1 MTAMMRK
8 SSNVACGLTFL
19 ALVLCL
25 LHRPRG
31 DFSPSVLDDPNIKV
45 ENAASTESAEP
56 KVLSQVETTAYVLSI
71 LDPKDTH
78 FPRLQCPPPDSK
90 RYKYLKNSR
99 LTRKPKIQY
108 HFALDLRQCL
118 KLLPQLLGSV
128 VEAIRFLG
136 PEQCALSIV
145 EGNSEDGTPEVLA
158 VLQRELGKLMGD
170 RLRIILGDNIDP
182 ISLGSPGGAR
192 FSRLAEL
199 RNMALQPLVQ
209 HTERYAEDAT
219 VIFLNDVAI
228 CTEDILELVHQRRS
242 LHADMTCA
250 MDWMLGDDGRS
261 LFYDSYIARAA
272 NGDLFFDI
280 PPETGSFSHGVDDLF
295 WNEPVARALFEAH
308 LPFQV
313 FSCWNG
319 AVTFAAKPVVER
331 KLAFRVSREDLGECY
346 GGEPQHFCKDM
357 AFQGYGKIA
366 VVPSVNLEY
375 SVEKGEML
383 KKAKGFAS
391 SLVEANSAKES
402 ISWQPPPDQVKCMP
416 TFDNQY
422 WRPWNDTLV

>member
-8 SSNVACGLTFL
+8 SLNLACGLTFL
-19 ALVLCL
+19 AFVLYF
-25 LHRPRG
+25 LHRRQG
-31 DFSPSVLDDPNIKV
+31 DFSPSALDDPNIKV
-45 ENAASTESAEP
+45 ENMANSESAEP
-56 KVLSQVETTAYVLSI
+56 KVLSQAETTAYVLSI
-71 LDPKDTH
+71 LDPKDIH
-78 FPRLQCPPPDSK
+78 IPRIQCPTPDPT
-90 RYKYLKNSR
+90 RYKYLKGR
-99 LTRKPKIQY
+99 ITRRPKVQY
-108 HFALDLRQCL
+108 HFALNLRQCL
-118 KLLPQLLGSV
+118 KMLPQLLGSV
-128 VEAIRFLG
+128 VEAMRFLD

-158 VLQRELGKLMGD
+158 ALQKEIEKFMGD
-170 RLRIILGDNIDP
+170 RLRIVLGDNIDP

-209 HTERYAEDAT
+209 NTERYAEDAT

-242 LHADMTCA
+242 LRADMTCA
-250 MDWMLGDDGRS
+250 MDWMMGDDGRA

-280 PPETGSFSHGVDDLF
+280 PPETGSFGHGVDGLF
-295 WNEPVARALFEAH
+295 WNEPVARTRLEAH

-319 AVTFAAKPVVER
+319 AVSFAAKPVMER
-331 KLAFRVSREDLGECY
+331 KLAFRVSREELGRCY
-346 GGEPQHFCKDM
+346 GGEPQNFCKDM
-357 AFQGYGKIA
+357 AFQGYGKVA
-366 VVPSVNLEY
+366 TVPSVNLEY
-375 SVEKGEML
+375 SIEKGDML

-391 SLVEANSAKES
+391 SLVEADSAKEN
-402 ISWQPPPDQVKCMP
+402 ISWQLPPDQVKCMP

-422 WRPWNDTLV
+422 WRPWNDTLI

>member
-1 MTAMMRK
+1 MTVMIRK
-8 SSNVACGLTFL
+8 SLNLACGLTCL
-19 ALVLCL
+19 AFVLYF
-25 LHRPRG
+25 LHR
-31 DFSPSVLDDPNIKV
+31 
-45 ENAASTESAEP
+45 
-56 KVLSQVETTAYVLSI
+56 
-71 LDPKDTH
+71 
-78 FPRLQCPPPDSK
+78 
-90 RYKYLKNSR
+90 LKNVTSASGKR
-99 LTRKPKIQY
+99 G
-108 HFALDLRQCL
+108 
-118 KLLPQLLGSV
+118 GSHAV
-128 VEAIRFLG
+128 LG

-158 VLQRELGKLMGD
+158 ALQKEIGKFMGD

-209 HTERYAEDAT
+209 HKERYAEDAT

-242 LHADMTCA
+242 LRADMTCA
-250 MDWMLGDDGRS
+250 MDWMIGDDGRA

-280 PPETGSFSHGVDDLF
+280 PPETGSFGHGVDGLF
-295 WNEPVARALFEAH
+295 WNEP
-308 LPFQV
+308 
-313 FSCWNG
+313 NG
-319 AVTFAAKPVVER
+319 AVSFAAKPVMER
-331 KLAFRVSREDLGECY
+331 KLAFRVSREELGECY
-346 GGEPQHFCKDM
+346 GGEPQNFCKDM
-357 AFQGYGKIA
+357 AFQGYGKTA

-375 SVEKGEML
+375 SIEKGDML

-391 SLVEANSAKES
+391 SLVEADSAKED

-422 WRPWNDTLV
+422 WRPWNDTLI

>member
-1 MTAMMRK
+1 MIATRRSVNFA
-8 SSNVACGLTFL
+8 SCLIFL
-19 ALVLCL
+19 ALVLYI
-25 LHRPRG
+25 LHRQQG
-31 DFSPSVLDDPNIKV
+31 ESSSSALDEVHTGV
-45 ENAASTESAEP
+45 ETVATSESAEP
-56 KVLSQVETTAYVLSI
+56 KVLSQAETIAYVASI
-71 LDPKDTH
+71 LDPKDVH
-78 FPRLQCPPPDSK
+78 IPRLRCPLPDSK
-90 RYKYLKNSR
+90 RYKHLKTR
-99 LTRKPKIQY
+99 RTRKPPVQY
-108 HFALDLRQCL
+108 HFALNLRQCL

-136 PEQCALSIV
+136 PEKCALSII

-158 VLQRELGKLMGD
+158 ALQRELGKLMGD
-170 RLRIILGDNIDP
+170 RVRSVLGDNIDP
-182 ISLGSPGGAR
+182 VSLGSPGGAR

-209 HTERYAEDAT
+209 HAERYADDAT
-219 VIFLNDVAI
+219 VIFINDVAI
-228 CTEDILELVHQRRS
+228 CTEDILELVHQRRA
-242 LHADMTCA
+242 LRADMTCA
-250 MDWMLGDDGRS
+250 MDWIVGDDGRS

-280 PPETGSFSHGVDDLF
+280 PPETGSFGHGVNGLF
-295 WNEPVARALFEAH
+295 WNEPVARARLEAR

-319 AVTFAAKPVVER
+319 AVSFAAKPILER
-331 KLAFRVSREDLGECY
+331 KLAFRVAREDLGECY
-346 GGEPQHFCKDM
+346 GGEPQLFCKDM

-383 KKAKGFAS
+383 KKLKGFVS
-391 SLVEANSAKES
+391 SSVKNDSAKEA
-402 ISWQPPPDQVKCMP
+402 ITWQPPPDQVKCMP
-416 TFDNQY
+416 TFNNQY